1 MSFEGIS
8 ERQRAEYRA
17 RYESNAL
24 YRAVGNALSK
34 HGIGDVAFS
43 SRGRNAAQFR
53 FSHVVPTLPAANQ
66 KKSGRCW
73 IFAALNVLR
82 ELTAKKLNLAEL
94 EFSQNYMAFWD
105 KFEKANYFLESVIA
119 LAGRP
124 VDDRLLSY
132 VLDTAVQ
139 DGGQWDMFVNLV
151 EKYGVA
157 PKSAMEETFQSSNTA
172 DMNKLLNAK
181 LRRGAALLRAEVA
194 AGGDPRALR
203 LRIMDEVHALLCL
216 CFGQPPQTFDFEY
229 VDKDKNFHA
238 DRDLTPKSFYE
249 KYVGLDLKNDYVSLI
264 NSPTGDKPF
273 YRTVAIDWLGNVA
286 EGRPVRYLN
295 LPMDELKD
303 LIVRQLKDGECVWF
317 GSDVG
322 KKGARDMGIW
332 SDACFDYEGTF
343 AMDFAM
349 TKGERLDL
357 RDSAMNHAMVITGVN
372 LDAAGQPNRWK
383 IENSWG
389 DEHGDKG
396 YYLMDGGWF
405 DQYVYQA
412 VINKKHLS
420 EKQLA
425 ALETEPLHF
434 FPWDPMG
441 TLAE

>member
-1 MSFEGIS
+1 MQFEGIS
-8 ERQRAEYRA
+8 ESLRAEYRKKF
-17 RYESNAL
+17 ESSAL

-34 HGIGDVAFS
+34 HGVKDVAFS
-43 SRGRNAAQFR
+43 SKGRNAAQFC
-53 FSHVVPTLPAANQ
+53 FSHVVSTLPVTHQ

-82 ELTAKKLNLAEL
+82 ELTAKKLDVTEM

-105 KFEKANYFLESVIA
+105 KFEKSNYFLESVIA

-124 VDDRLLSY
+124 VTDRLLSY
-132 VLDTAVQ
+132 ILDTAVQ

-151 EKYGVA
+151 EKYGVL
-157 PKSAMEETFQSSNTA
+157 PKPAMEETFQSSNTA

-181 LRRGAALLRAEVA
+181 LRRGASLLRAEA
-194 AGGDPRALR
+194 AKGGNPRVLKKQ
-203 LRIMDEVHALLCL
+203 IMSEVYSLLCL
-216 CFGQPPQTFDFEY
+216 CFGEPPRTFDFEY
-229 VDKDKNFHA
+229 TGKDKIFHA
-238 DRDLTPKSFYE
+238 SRDLTAKSFYE

-264 NSPTGDKPF
+264 NSPTSDKPF
-273 YRTVAIDWLGNVA
+273 YRMVGIDWLGNVA

-295 LPMDELKD
+295 VPMDELKD

-317 GSDVG
+317 GSDVS

-332 SDACFDYEGTF
+332 SDACFDYNGTF
-343 AMDFAM
+343 AMDFSM
-349 TKGERLDL
+349 TKGDRLDL
-357 RDSAMNHAMVITGVN
+357 RDSSMNHAMVVTGVN
-372 LDAAGQPNRWK
+372 LDAAGRPNRWK

-389 DEHGDKG
+389 EEFGDKG

-420 EKQLA
+420 DAQRA

-441 TLAE
+441 TLAD